1 MTSPT
6 GFQYSDYDTYDS
18 EVGREEFREKAN
30 MFLADYRAGYEL
42 AKDGRILA
50 ATDSGLKHITEAE
63 IVPYDAENVDNKVRN
78 AILKWRNRNLS
89 LSEKKEAIRE
99 LADVFEWLKKTK
111 RFDSVLNS
119 KDSAAI
125 FDIANNFAIRH
136 HNPQQKTNYDK
147 SIWYSWMFHFYLA
160 TYHATV
166 RLLLKE
172 NKGHVAKNAT
182 II

>member
-111 RFDSVLNS
+111 RLDSVLNS
-119 KDSAAI
+119 KDSGCKVATKIDPPVATKI
-125 FDIANNFAIRH
+125 D
-136 HNPQQKTNYDK
+136 PPLL
-147 SIWYSWMFHFYLA
+147 HF
-160 TYHATV
+160 
-166 RLLLKE
+166 
-172 NKGHVAKNAT
+172 
-182 II
+182 